1 VAVWPPADV
10 VDTLRALERP
20 DVPRL
25 RWTQPEQWHV
35 TLRFLGSCEVE
46 PVADALAATPLPAAG
61 ARLGPALI
69 RLGRGVLA
77 APVGGLESVVGAV
90 TAATSDLGRPPGRR
104 PFRGHVTLARS
115 RGTVPAALAAASVEG
130 EWAVDA
136 VCLVVSHLHPAGA
149 RYEVVRRFPV
159 G

>member
-1 VAVWPPADV
+1 V
-10 VDTLRALERP
+10 VDAL
-20 DVPRL
+20 
-25 RWTQPEQWHV
+25 T
-35 TLRFLGSCEVE
+35 
-46 PVADALAATPLPAAG
+46 AAPLPAAE

-77 APVGGLESVVGAV
+77 APVGGLEAVADAV
-90 TAATSDLGRPPGRR
+90 TAATSDLGRPPGGR

-115 RGTVPAALAAASVEG
+115 RGNIPAALAAAAVEA

-149 RYEVVRRFPV
+149 RYEVVQRFPV